1 MNLDDLDFYRCTS
14 TSCSTITRWKTEI
27 CKSKYSRSDSSV
39 KKKTNRISFPRFF
52 FSRYYR
58 SNEVRRFTY
67 TRSFV
72 HEDDRD
78 ATLDIAVRFN
88 LVLKQV
94 FHSICLQKF
103 SAEKYEFST
112 SFPLPNTTRW
122 VSAGPS
128 TKVSDWC
135 RMIN

>member
-1 MNLDDLDFYRCTS
+1 MKNRNLQ
-14 TSCSTITRWKTEI
+14 IEI
-27 CKSKYSRSDSSV
+27 FQK
-39 KKKTNRISFPRFF
+39 RFF
-52 FSRYYR
+52 GKEKNEQKFISNIFFLSRYYR

-88 LVLKQV
+88 LLLKQV
-94 FHSICLQKF
+94 IELICLQKF

-128 TKVSDWC
+128 TKVSD
-135 RMIN
+135 